1 MIKKLLVSSL
11 LCYTIAFGSYQEAFM
26 EYLEQSGTKDLM
38 TPNAE
43 YIARIMGDLLPADTN
58 PTKAQR
64 QKIYDIIANTT
75 QATIA
80 ESMPQI
86 QAVFAYY
93 LSESDLREIIAFYR
107 TPVGKKLAANLMPMQ
122 EQTQKIVFNIMQ
134 KHLQTMTQ
142 QITQVLHSQ
151 PKDK

>member
-11 LCYTIAFGSYQEAFM
+11 LCYTIALGSYQEAFM

-43 YIARIMGDLLPADTN
+43 YIARIMGDLLPADAN
-58 PTKAQR
+58 LTKAQR

-75 QATIA
+75 QATIT

-93 LSESDLREIIAFYR
+93 LSESELREIIAFYR

>member
-43 YIARIMGDLLPADTN
+43 YIARIMGDLLPADAN
-58 PTKAQR
+58 LTKAQR

>member
-11 LCYTIAFGSYQEAFM
+11 LCYTIALGSYQEAFM

-43 YIARIMGDLLPADTN
+43 YIARIMGDLLPADAN
-58 PTKAQR
+58 LTKAQR

-75 QATIA
+75 QATIT